1 MHSLPSGSTVIYGP
15 PTRSIHGATVMPQEV
30 FRKGYLDA
38 WSSIRGNEPAPPV
51 QPHSIELGE
60 DPYRAGVARAVRE
73 AGAKALGNARRVG
86 RWTCPVFVDG

>member
-1 MHSLPSGSTVIYGP
+1 ML
-15 PTRSIHGATVMPQEV
+15 QEV

>member
-1 MHSLPSGSTVIYGP
+1 
-15 PTRSIHGATVMPQEV
+15 MPQEV

-51 QPHSIELGE
+51 RPHSIEWGE

-73 AGAKALGNARRVG
+73 AGAKALGDAQRVG
-86 RWTCPVFVDG
+86 RNK